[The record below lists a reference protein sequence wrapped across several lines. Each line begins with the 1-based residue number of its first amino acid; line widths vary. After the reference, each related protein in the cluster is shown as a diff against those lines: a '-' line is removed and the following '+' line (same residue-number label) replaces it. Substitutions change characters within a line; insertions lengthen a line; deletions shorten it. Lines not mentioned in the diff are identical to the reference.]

1 MFFEEARQLKKKY
14 NKLLNI
20 AIVAF
25 GLCYIGSAIPMLFD
39 GKDYGGTPGLMI
51 TVWFMFFLY
60 ILLYNNHSKYKFEL
74 HKTTAYI
81 LVRIFIIVILF
92 CSAQLNYH
100 SYNGTWYGDFK
111 SEIFHG
117 FLSFLLPISAHLFSS
132 LKPKNTNLGWFIILT
147 TFLQFIFG
155 ISRSY
160 GVDGY
165 LSDDIELSI
174 IFILNT
180 IVFFSAGIYNLYS
193 VKNSKI
199 ASYHD

>member
-1 MFFEEARQLKKKY
+1 
-14 NKLLNI
+14 
-20 AIVAF
+20 
-25 GLCYIGSAIPMLFD
+25 
-39 GKDYGGTPGLMI
+39 
-51 TVWFMFFLY
+51 
-60 ILLYNNHSKYKFEL
+60 
-74 HKTTAYI
+74 
-81 LVRIFIIVILF
+81 
-92 CSAQLNYH
+92 
-100 SYNGTWYGDFK
+100 
-111 SEIFHG
+111 
-117 FLSFLLPISAHLFSS
+117 
-132 LKPKNTNLGWFIILT
+132 PKNTNLGWFIILAT
-147 TFLQFIFG
+147 LLQFIFG

>member
-25 GLCYIGSAIPMLFD
+25 GLCYIGSAVPMFFD
-39 GKDYGGTPGLMI
+39 GKDYGGTPELMI

-60 ILLYNNHSKYKFEL
+60 LLIYNNHSKHTFEL

-81 LVRIFIIVILF
+81 LVRVFIIVILF
-92 CSAQLNYH
+92 CNAQLNYY
-100 SYNGTWYGDFK
+100 SYKGTWYGDFE
-111 SEIFHG
+111 SELFHG
-117 FLSFLLPISAHLFSS
+117 FLSFLLPISAHVFSS
-132 LKPKNTNLGWFIILT
+132 LKPKNTNLGWFIILAT
-147 TFLQFIFG
+147 LLQLILG
-155 ISRSY
+155 ISISY

-180 IVFFSAGIYNLYS
+180 ILFFSVGIYNIYS
-193 VKNSKI
+193 AKNSRKSSI
-199 ASYHD
+199 S